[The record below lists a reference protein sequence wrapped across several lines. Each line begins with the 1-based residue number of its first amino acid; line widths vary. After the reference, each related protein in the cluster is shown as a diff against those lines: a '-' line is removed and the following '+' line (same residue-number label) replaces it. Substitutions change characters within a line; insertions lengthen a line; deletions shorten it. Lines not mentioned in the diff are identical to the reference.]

1 MIGLRASCAVLDRRV
16 ESALLVAGGADRF
29 KVELLVEFS
38 RKLLIGVEEACC
50 PPNPVVDVLLL
61 FERLPNKLLLL
72 DCRVDS
78 LLLLLFER
86 LPNKLFDVLL
96 LLLFEKLPNKLF
108 DVLLLFERFPNRLLD

>member
-1 MIGLRASCAVLDRRV
+1 VIGLRASCAVLDRRV
-16 ESALLVAGGADRF
+16 ESALLVVGGADRF

-50 PPNPVVDVLLL
+50 PPNPVVNVLLVLLL
-61 FERLPNKLLLL
+61 FEKLPNKLLLL
-72 DCRVDS
+72 DCGVDR

-96 LLLFEKLPNKLF
+96 LLLFE
-108 DVLLLFERFPNRLLD
+108 RFPNRLLD